1 MYDVDILVYI
11 YIYILNFRGTISFY
25 CEMKPALAVTK
36 TPFLSLF
43 HCP

>member
-1 MYDVDILVYI
+1 MHDVDTRI
-11 YIYILNFRGTISFY
+11 YTIYILNFTGTISFY
-25 CEMKPALAVTK
+25 SEMKPALAVTK